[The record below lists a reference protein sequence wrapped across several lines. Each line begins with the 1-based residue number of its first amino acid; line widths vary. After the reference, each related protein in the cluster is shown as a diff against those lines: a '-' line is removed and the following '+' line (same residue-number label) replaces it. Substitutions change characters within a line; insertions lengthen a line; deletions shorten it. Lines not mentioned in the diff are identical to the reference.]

1 MCMYVV
7 SSLHLFLFYLFYFFG
22 VLLDERFS
30 NFKSDLDDLDLI
42 LFFFSLKEIKKSF
55 FFVLVALNLKCI

>member
-1 MCMYVV
+1 MCMHVV

-42 LFFFSLKEIKKSF
+42 LFFFYLKKLKKVFSLC
-55 FFVLVALNLKCI
+55 LWH